1 MTDDRTSYPT
11 DGTHVTSGVIDST
24 SSGGPQRPPAA
35 PGEPL
40 LVVED
45 LRVQFTR
52 GGRRIRAVN
61 GLSYEMVPGKMMAII
76 GESGSG
82 KSVSSR
88 ALMGLLPPT
97 ATITGSIRLDG
108 RELLGLDENELRKL
122 RGGDIAMVFQD
133 PARSLNP
140 TMKIGTQIT
149 EAVRG
154 HSDLDKKGA
163 YARAVELLRLVRLPA
178 PERRFHEYPHQLS
191 GGMRQRVM
199 IAIAL
204 AGEPRLL
211 IADEATTALD
221 VTTQAQIMELLVEL
235 RERLGMAVIMIS
247 HDLGLAASYAEDVV
261 VMYAGRAVEHAPVRT
276 LFSNVRMPYT
286 RALLWA
292 IPALE
297 REPHSLLPVTPGQP
311 PDLSALPKGCP
322 FRPRCS
328 NATDKCLEHPPF
340 LQHEPEHWWACWNPV
355 GTELDTAPAVTAA
368 MTPAT
373 ADEAAHHP
381 DQHHPDHPAQRHPA
395 VNQGVTR

>member
-1 MTDDRTSYPT
+1 MSGERTAAL
-11 DGTHVTSGVIDST
+11 GVAETHVTSGVIASEPGA
-24 SSGGPQRPPAA
+24 SPAGALGRPDAA

-40 LVVED
+40 LQVSD

-52 GGRRIRAVN
+52 GGRTVRAVN
-61 GLSYEMVPGKMMAII
+61 GLSYELVPGRMMAII

-97 ATITGSIRLDG
+97 AKITGSIRFDG
-108 RELLGLDENELRKL
+108 RELLGLSEGELRKL

-140 TMKIGTQIT
+140 TMKIGLQIT
-149 EAVRG
+149 EAVKA
-154 HSDLDKKGA
+154 HSDLDKKGVH
-163 YARAVELLRLVRLPA
+163 ARAVELLRLVKLPA

-221 VTTQAQIMELLVEL
+221 VTTQAQIMDLLVEL
-235 RERLGMAVIMIS
+235 QQRLGMAVVMIS
-247 HDLGLAASYAEDVV
+247 HDLGLAASYAQDVV
-261 VMYAGRAVEHAPVRT
+261 VMYAGRAVEQAPTRT
-276 LFSNVRMPYT
+276 LFANVRMPYT
-286 RALLWA
+286 RALLGA
-292 IPALE
+292 IPALD

-328 NATDKCLEHPPF
+328 NATDKCIEQPDLVEQEP
-340 LQHEPEHWWACWNPV
+340 QHSWACWHPCGSEDQGSANQGSANHGTGHH
-355 GTELDTAPAVTAA
+355 GTENG
-368 MTPAT
+368 
-373 ADEAAHHP
+373 E
-381 DQHHPDHPAQRHPA
+381 QR
-395 VNQGVTR
+395 

>member
-1 MTDDRTSYPT
+1 MTADWTNNPT
-11 DGTHVTSGVIDST
+11 GSSVTSGVIDSS
-24 SSGGPQRPPAA
+24 SSGGVSQPPAA
-35 PGEPL
+35 YGEPL
-40 LVVED
+40 LIVEN

-52 GGRRIRAVN
+52 GGRRINAVN

-97 ATITGSIRLDG
+97 AKISGSIRLDG
-108 RELLGLDENELRKL
+108 RELLGLDEKELQKL

-140 TMKIGTQIT
+140 TMKIGLQIT
-149 EAVRG
+149 EAVRV

-163 YARAVELLRLVRLPA
+163 QARAVELLRLVRLPA

-286 RALLWA
+286 RALLGA

-297 REPHSLLPVTPGQP
+297 REPHSMLPVTPGQP

-340 LQHEPEHWWACWNPV
+340 LQHEPEHWWACWHPA
-355 GTELDTAPAVTAA
+355 GTELDTAPEETAA
-368 MTPAT
+368 MAPAT
-373 ADEAAHHP
+373 AAEAAHHLEHQP
-381 DQHHPDHPAQRHPA
+381 EHHAEQRPA
-395 VNQGVTR
+395 VDQGVTR

>member
-1 MTDDRTSYPT
+1 M
-11 DGTHVTSGVIDST
+11 
-24 SSGGPQRPPAA
+24 
-35 PGEPL
+35 
-40 LVVED
+40 ED

-52 GGRRIRAVN
+52 GGRRINAVN

-97 ATITGSIRLDG
+97 AKITGSIRLDG
-108 RELLGLDENELRKL
+108 RELLGLDEKELRKL

-149 EAVRG
+149 EAVRA

-163 YARAVELLRLVRLPA
+163 QARAVELLRLVRLPA

-286 RALLWA
+286 RALLGA

-297 REPHSLLPVTPGQP
+297 REPHSHAPGHSGAAAGPQRAAQGLPVPAAVLQRHRQVPG
-311 PDLSALPKGCP
+311 
-322 FRPRCS
+322 
-328 NATDKCLEHPPF
+328 
-340 LQHEPEHWWACWNPV
+340 
-355 GTELDTAPAVTAA
+355 APAVPAA
-368 MTPAT
+368 RAGALVGLLAPRRYRARHGSRGDRGHGAGHRRRGGAPPRAPAGR
-373 ADEAAHHP
+373 
-381 DQHHPDHPAQRHPA
+381 PAPTTRA
-395 VNQGVTR
+395 IDQGVTR

>member
-1 MTDDRTSYPT
+1 MRADRTTYAT
-11 DGTHVTSGVIDST
+11 GDAHVSTGMIDSRAPA
-24 SSGGPQRPPAA
+24 GGHRAEA
-35 PGEPL
+35 VPGEPL
-40 LVVED
+40 LTVED

-52 GGRRIRAVN
+52 GGRRINAVN
-61 GLSYEMVPGKMMAII
+61 GLSYEMVPGRLMAII

-88 ALMGLLPPT
+88 ALMGLLPGT

-108 RELLGLDENELRKL
+108 RELIGLDEKELRKL

-140 TMKIGTQIT
+140 TMKIGAQIT
-149 EAVRG
+149 EAVRA
-154 HSDLDKKGA
+154 HADLDKKGA
-163 YARAVELLRLVRLPA
+163 QARAVELLRLVRLPA

-261 VMYAGRAVEHAPVRT
+261 VMYAGRAVEHAPVQT

-286 RALLWA
+286 RALLGA

-297 REPHSLLPVTPGQP
+297 REPHSMLPVTPGQP
-311 PDLSALPKGCP
+311 PDMSALPQGCP

-328 NATDKCLEHPPF
+328 NAPDKCLEHPPF
-340 LQHEPEHWWACWNPV
+340 LEHEPEHWYACWHPA

-368 MTPAT
+368 VAPAT
-373 ADEAAHHP
+373 AAAHHSTAH
-381 DQHHPDHPAQRHPA
+381 DQGAAQ
-395 VNQGVTR
+395 

>member
-1 MTDDRTSYPT
+1 MSGDRTIDRPEEAYVASEGT
-11 DGTHVTSGVIDST
+11 GTHW
-24 SSGGPQRPPAA
+24 SGGASRVDAGTA
-35 PGEPL
+35 EPML
-40 LVVED
+40 AVED

-52 GGRRIRAVN
+52 GGRRINAVN

-97 ATITGSIRLDG
+97 ATITGSIRFDG
-108 RELLGLDENELRKL
+108 RELLGLGEKDFQKL

-140 TMKIGTQIT
+140 TMKIGLQIT
-149 EAVRG
+149 EAIRA
-154 HSDLDKKGA
+154 HSDLDKRA
-163 YARAVELLRLVRLPA
+163 SAERAVELLRMVRLPA

-204 AGEPRLL
+204 AGRPRLL

-261 VMYAGRAVEHAPVRT
+261 VMYAGRAVEHAPVAT

-286 RALLWA
+286 RALLGA

-311 PDLSALPKGCP
+311 PDLSALPTGCP

-328 NATDKCLEHPPF
+328 NATDECVEHPPF
-340 LQHEPEHWWACWNPV
+340 LEHEPDHWWACWHPV
-355 GTELDTAPAVTAA
+355 GTEHDTARGVTAA
-368 MTPAT
+368 MTPVT
-373 ADEAAHHP
+373 AAVGALAASTSASTAHT
-381 DQHHPDHPAQRHPA
+381 DK
-395 VNQGVTR
+395 GVTG